1 MSKKTATVLIIL
13 IVLVFGCWRV
23 SQDSFVKVNPG
34 QRAVK
39 TVWGQIKDSSYVPGL
54 VWYIPYSRHM
64 GNEVQIVD
72 VQPQRYEYTFSVR
85 TKDLQ
90 KISLKCALLC
100 EMNDSQVH
108 KMFEKYQG
116 YKQYEEKVIR
126 DMVNSTMLTLSALT
140 DIWSFVGNEEKIIT
154 EAVEYIVRDQ
164 LLTEGLVKVKTF
176 RLLSY
181 QASPEFENLIEQT
194 VQAKQGEKLEKY
206 KSQMAKQATARVKEE
221 AQQTY
226 ERMAAEAKAQGIEV
240 ELKAKALKNNP
251 FVAQY
256 ELAKAIQKWN
266 GELNLPQTLTMM
278 EGANSSGTIIPF
290 LKIGK

>member
-1 MSKKTATVLIIL
+1 MMEVGFKDEFSKNENY
-13 IVLVFGCWRV
+13 F
-23 SQDSFVKVNPG
+23 DSLNQCIDKG
-34 QRAVK
+34 
-39 TVWGQIKDSSYVPGL
+39 
-54 VWYIPYSRHM
+54 M
-64 GNEVQIVD
+64 
-72 VQPQRYEYTFSVR
+72 
-85 TKDLQ
+85 
-90 KISLKCALLC
+90 
-100 EMNDSQVH
+100 
-108 KMFEKYQG
+108 
-116 YKQYEEKVIR
+116 
-126 DMVNSTMLTLSALT
+126 
-140 DIWSFVGNEEKIIT
+140 
-154 EAVEYIVRDQ
+154 EYI
-164 LLTEGLVKVKTF
+164 KW
-176 RLLSY
+176 
-181 QASPEFENLIEQT
+181 N
-194 VQAKQGEKLEKY
+194 EKLEKY

>member
-1 MSKKTATVLIIL
+1 
-13 IVLVFGCWRV
+13 
-23 SQDSFVKVNPG
+23 
-34 QRAVK
+34 
-39 TVWGQIKDSSYVPGL
+39 
-54 VWYIPYSRHM
+54 
-64 GNEVQIVD
+64 
-72 VQPQRYEYTFSVR
+72 
-85 TKDLQ
+85 
-90 KISLKCALLC
+90 
-100 EMNDSQVH
+100 MNDTRVH

-140 DIWSFVGNEEKIIT
+140 DIWSFVGNEEKIVT

-221 AQQTY
+221 AQQIY

-256 ELAKAIQKWN
+256 ELAKAVQKWN

>member
-1 MSKKTATVLIIL
+1 
-13 IVLVFGCWRV
+13 
-23 SQDSFVKVNPG
+23 
-34 QRAVK
+34 
-39 TVWGQIKDSSYVPGL
+39 
-54 VWYIPYSRHM
+54 
-64 GNEVQIVD
+64 
-72 VQPQRYEYTFSVR
+72 
-85 TKDLQ
+85 
-90 KISLKCALLC
+90 
-100 EMNDSQVH
+100 
-108 KMFEKYQG
+108 
-116 YKQYEEKVIR
+116 
-126 DMVNSTMLTLSALT
+126 MVNSTMLTLSALT
-140 DIWSFVGNEEKIIT
+140 DIWSFVGNEEKIVT

-221 AQQTY
+221 AQQIY

-256 ELAKAIQKWN
+256 ELAKAVQKWN